1 MNDIAHTAEGSL
13 AETSLHAHGDDIH
26 VRVRCP
32 AILVGTIGGGTVLP
46 SQKAA
51 LSIFLH
57 EKTALKPT
65 QQLAEIVGAAVLAGE
80 ISLLAA
86 LSTQDLATA
95 HKNLA
100 R

>member
-1 MNDIAHTAEGSL
+1 M
-13 AETSLHAHGDDIH
+13 GDVIH